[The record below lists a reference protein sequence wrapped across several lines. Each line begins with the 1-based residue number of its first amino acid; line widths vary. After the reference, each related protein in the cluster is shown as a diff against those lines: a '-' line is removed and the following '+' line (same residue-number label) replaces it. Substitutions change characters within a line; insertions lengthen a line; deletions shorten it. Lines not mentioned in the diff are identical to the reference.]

1 MNKTD
6 KILAKYGI
14 KLGKKKNLTCR
25 VKDQK
30 VEQLIKE
37 TRDNLVKAF
46 VQSKLNDSAY
56 IESLLNK
63 VAVQEVSRNYSE
75 IRQTLGTQEEIVWGK
90 GGHQTKRISELEQKG
105 IKYYWIEQDDE

>member
-14 KLGKKKNLTCR
+14 NLSKKKALKHR
-25 VKDQK
+25 VKDQQ

-37 TRDNLVKAF
+37 TRDNQVKAF
-46 VQSKLNDSAY
+46 VQAKLTDSAY

-75 IRQTLGTQEEIVWGK
+75 IRQSLGTQEEIVWGK
-90 GGHQTKRISELEQKG
+90 GGHQAKRVSELEQKG
-105 IKYYWIEQDDE
+105 IKYYWIEEDDE

>member
-14 KLGKKKNLTCR
+14 KLGSKKSLKHR
-25 VKDQK
+25 VKDKQ

-37 TRDNLVKAF
+37 IRDSQVKAF
-46 VQSKLNDSAY
+46 VKAKLNDSAY

-63 VAVQEVSRNYSE
+63 VAVQEVSRSYSE
-75 IRQTLGTQEEIVWGK
+75 IRQSLGTQEEIVWGK
-90 GGHQTKRISELEQKG
+90 GGHQSKRVSELEQKG
-105 IKYYWIEQDDE
+105 VKYYWIEEDDE